1 LLSNTTV
8 RYLPVP
14 SMRPKLGK
22 EQSRV
27 VLTDVQASDIYRCK
41 LHIYASAKSCLQDV
55 ESKTR
60 THSNA
65 IGKKFGVSGMA
76 IRDIWSRRTWI
87 KATASLWYM
96 EHIMRSTSDQ
106 SQSVLVIFLFSCKRV
121 CSESNATHS
130 HYFLFFTTDHRS
142 VGNQRLSVSVFI
154 KTI

>member
-1 LLSNTTV
+1 MFKICFFISLAVKHDGS
-8 RYLPVP
+8 VP
-14 SMRPKLGK
+14 SMRPKLAK

-106 SQSVLVIFLFSCKRV
+106 SQSVLVIFFV
-121 CSESNATHS
+121 
-130 HYFLFFTTDHRS
+130 FLQKGMF
-142 VGNQRLSVSVFI
+142 
-154 KTI
+154 